1 MVLAGIC
8 VYYRLRCLAQ
18 TFLGAGSLKPEPE
31 LALMSL
37 TVNMGFFPSALAVSL
52 LLPSDCAASQLVS
65 TWTFRSLAS
74 GGPVLYN
81 WEGFGFGFYSFF

>member
-1 MVLAGIC
+1 MSGPDVS
-8 VYYRLRCLAQ
+8 RCRVAEARARACSDESH
-18 TFLGAGSLKPEPE
+18 F
-31 LALMSL
+31 
-37 TVNMGFFPSALAVSL
+37 VNMGFFPSALAVSL